1 MTREASRSRR
11 RVRPTGASWHA
22 QWRARLQSPRE
33 LAAAI
38 GWPIESDWIIP
49 ASRTGWPMAVT
60 PYYASLIQR
69 LAPDDPIARQ
79 CVPSR
84 EEVSD
89 EALPPDPFHELG
101 HRVALGLVRR
111 YVDRAAFWAT
121 GACAVRC
128 RHCTRRNELNRVAAA
143 TDPRPAVRWLRAHP
157 EVREVLVTG
166 GDPLSLEDAA
176 VERVLAAFRSVPS
189 IEVVR
194 LGSRMPVVL
203 PARITRALCRML
215 RRYAPLWFHTHFN
228 HPAELTPHAIA
239 ACARLVDAGIPVNN
253 QTVLLRGVNDSVDT
267 LEALFRGL
275 VRARV
280 RPYYLLHCDPVRGA
294 GHFRV
299 PLRRALKI
307 VDALRVRLS
316 GLAIPAFVVDVPG
329 GRAKMVLA
337 PGGVMRW
344 TRRGAWLRAPG
355 GARVFYPDPASHGS
369 H

>member
-1 MTREASRSRR
+1 MTRRSSKSHTRGR
-11 RVRPTGASWHA
+11 GAGTPWRA
-22 QWRARLQSPRE
+22 QWRARLRSPGE

-38 GWPIESDWIIP
+38 GRPIEGDWTIP

-60 PYYASLIQR
+60 PYYASLIRR

-84 EEVSD
+84 EELED
-89 EALPPDPFHELG
+89 EALPPDPFDEFG
-101 HRVALGLVRR
+101 HRVAPGLVRR
-111 YVDRAAFWAT
+111 YADRAAFWAT

-128 RHCTRRNELNRVAAA
+128 RHCTRRNELGRAAA
-143 TDPRPAVRWLRAHP
+143 VTDPRAAVRWLRAHP

-166 GDPLSLEDAA
+166 GDPLSLDDTAL
-176 VERVLAAFRSVPS
+176 ERLLAAFRSVPS

-228 HPAELTPHAIA
+228 HPVELTPPAVA
-239 ACARLVDAGIPVNN
+239 ACAWLVDAGIPVNN

-267 LEALFRGL
+267 LEELFRGL

-299 PLRRALKI
+299 PLRRALAI
-307 VDALRVRLS
+307 VDGLRARLS
-316 GLAIPAFVVDVPG
+316 GLAMPAFVVDLPG
-329 GRAKMVLA
+329 ARAKTVLA
-337 PGGVMRW
+337 PGGVIRW
-344 TRRGAWLRAPG
+344 TQRGAWLRAPG
-355 GARVFYPDPASHGS
+355 GARVFYPDPAPRGS
-369 H
+369 R